1 MQFLKMKKT
10 KTIGIDYS
18 LTSPA
23 ICVCRGKFKFENC
36 KIYYLTNVKKYE
48 GNYCN
53 GQINGRLHL
62 PYTSETQRH
71 DQISDWA
78 INIVDTAIGNIFVE
92 GYSFGSKGLV
102 FNLAENMGALKHK
115 LYKLNKRFESIVPGR
130 VKKCATGKGNADKL
144 KMYEQFVKDT
154 GINLM
159 KEFDQTKLNNPVT
172 DIIDSYYVTKA
183 GIEL

>member
-1 MQFLKMKKT
+1 MKKT

-18 LTSPA
+18 LSSPA
-23 ICVCRGKFKFENC
+23 ICVCRGEFKFENC

-48 GNYCN
+48 GNFCN
-53 GQINGRLHL
+53 GKINGRLNL

-78 INIVDTAIGNIFVE
+78 ISVVDTAIGNIFVE

-115 LYKLNKRFESIVPGR
+115 LYKLNKRFESIVPGQ
-130 VKKCATGKGNADKL
+130 VKKNATGKGNADKL

-154 GINLM
+154 DINLI

-172 DIIDSYYVTKA
+172 DIVDSFYVAKA
-183 GIEL
+183 GYDRK

>member
-1 MQFLKMKKT
+1 MKKN

-18 LTSPA
+18 LSSPA

-48 GNYCN
+48 GDFGN
-53 GQINGRLHL
+53 INGRLHL
-62 PYTSETQRH
+62 PYTTETQRH

-78 INIVDTAIGNIFVE
+78 LSIIDTAIGNIFIE

-102 FNLAENMGALKHK
+102 FNLAENMGTLKHK
-115 LYKLNKRFESIVPGR
+115 LYKLNKRFESIVPGQ
-130 VKKCATGKGNADKL
+130 VKKNATDKGNADKL

-154 GINLM
+154 GVNLM
-159 KEFDQTKLNNPVT
+159 KEFDQSKLNNPVT
-172 DIIDSYYVTKA
+172 DVVDAYYVAKA
-183 GIEL
+183 GYDTR